1 MIINNSTKFILRKR
15 ICEWEKMIIIRRL
28 CSNRY
33 SIFCKK
39 EIDGFIW
46 NFKSIWRDWVIHICY
61 GAQSSSPRISLFQ
74 CLCWISHYVFTNFLL
89 TRERINQ
96 HILSLTCQYA
106 IVNIC
111 SRYVNRSERC
121 WRFKFLNTQYIYNIS
136 YCSSLLRMFN
146 RNVLFQESVNVWY
159 NN

>member
-1 MIINNSTKFILRKR
+1 MLFEFLKRISDKNIFDDLLIINNSTKFILRKR

-61 GAQSSSPRISLFQ
+61 GAHAQSSSPRISFFH
-74 CLCWISHYVFTNFLL
+74 CLCWISHYVFYQLFV
-89 TRERINQ
+89 NQ
-96 HILSLTCQYA
+96 GKNKSTYFILDMPIRNCQYMLQ
-106 IVNIC
+106 IC
-111 SRYVNRSERC
+111 H
-121 WRFKFLNTQYIYNIS
+121 
-136 YCSSLLRMFN
+136 
-146 RNVLFQESVNVWY
+146 
-159 NN
+159 